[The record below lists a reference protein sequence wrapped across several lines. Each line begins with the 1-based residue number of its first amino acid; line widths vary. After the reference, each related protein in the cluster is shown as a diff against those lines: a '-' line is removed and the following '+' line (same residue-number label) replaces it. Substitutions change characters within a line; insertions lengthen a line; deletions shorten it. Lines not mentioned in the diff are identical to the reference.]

1 MNDVHNRTLGQY
13 QATANQVAIGQIYRA
28 SCQAGLFEFLREGQ
42 KTARQLAD
50 GCQLHADTLNRLLE
64 CLTQLG
70 VIERYEDDFA
80 LSPATQL
87 FIQHENDLGSNRW
100 NQLETVLR
108 QGAGGE
114 PEQIAQLRNSR
125 MAAEW
130 SATAAA
136 LELVRVLGV
145 DQQPRAE
152 QVLDLGSGIG
162 VWSMAIAHHD
172 PAVQL
177 TLADD
182 AVTLE
187 SARAM
192 ATSIGISERLTT
204 IEGCYHELELP
215 RASFDMVLMA
225 ELLSLEPADGQR
237 QLFQRASETLKPGG
251 ELVLVD
257 LFAGQPEGDLALS
270 ILSLEMGLASSQAGP
285 CDPRQLQQL
294 LAEAGFEKI
303 TFAHLEAPPHLYGT
317 MVCSRSME
325 NSD

>member
-1 MNDVHNRTLGQY
+1 
-13 QATANQVAIGQIYRA
+13 
-28 SCQAGLFEFLREGQ
+28 
-42 KTARQLAD
+42 
-50 GCQLHADTLNRLLE
+50 
-64 CLTQLG
+64 
-70 VIERYEDDFA
+70 
-80 LSPATQL
+80 
-87 FIQHENDLGSNRW
+87 
-100 NQLETVLR
+100 
-108 QGAGGE
+108 
-114 PEQIAQLRNSR
+114 
-125 MAAEW
+125 
-130 SATAAA
+130 
-136 LELVRVLGV
+136 
-145 DQQPRAE
+145 
-152 QVLDLGSGIG
+152 
-162 VWSMAIAHHD
+162 MAIAHHD

-187 SARAM
+187 GARAM
-192 ATSIGISERLTT
+192 ATSIGLSERLTT

-225 ELLSLEPADGQR
+225 ELLSLEPVDGQR
-237 QLFQRASETLKPGG
+237 QLLQRASETLKPGG